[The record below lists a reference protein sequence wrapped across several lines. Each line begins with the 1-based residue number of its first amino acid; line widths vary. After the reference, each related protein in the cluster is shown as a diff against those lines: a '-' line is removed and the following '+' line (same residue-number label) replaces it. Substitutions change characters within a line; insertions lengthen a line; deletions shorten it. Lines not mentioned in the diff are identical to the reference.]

1 MRNNDTKR
9 ASKKGSTN
17 RKNSGHD
24 GSKSDRVNKSSPRGK
39 RDDVPA
45 GSDREEKVRGKLYN
59 DPAWRM
65 YNDLIGNQVAS
76 FPLLTFVGGQ
86 PNEKV
91 ITSESVYSVHDS
103 VEGCY
108 NVATVLLNPSVGYA
122 NSTFDAI
129 NQAALKMYTQFS
141 SANMK
146 TTQYAPQ
153 DIIACILA
161 LGQVIAIGTYIRR
174 AIGFAGTTNPRNWLY
189 PKAIVG
195 AMGIKWDD
203 LQANI
208 GIYREQYNY
217 TCALLG
223 AVAFPKNLDYFK
235 SMEAIYRDI
244 FLDHTTGMAQT
255 YVPVP
260 ASTWLLNEIG
270 SEEGSVLDTFPM
282 PYAVNNKI
290 HPVALSTIMDTWKSM
305 IDILLQSATLQ
316 YLYADVLKF
325 VSNSEAELVRMPFIE
340 DGFAQIPIYSE
351 EFLINMEN
359 CVVMGAPATEALE
372 DQNGVVGSINTTSNN
387 VYLKAGNN
395 TVRYEPAFYRALTTS
410 TSRTHDATYMFDP
423 ILNFHTDNPD
433 TNMRIMAARFVPA
446 LVRAIPAKTTDG
458 STKVVAFNFQLPDM
472 YVVDI
477 IFHHRGHDLGTG
489 KWEDQQSSW
498 LSNNAFIGRGVEVFK
513 HPIRVVSANAGYEDT
528 NYNKIRIAYANLY
541 GEMDVYTTVDTS
553 TMRRMQELAILSL
566 FSLK

>member
-9 ASKKGSTN
+9 ASKKGS
-17 RKNSGHD
+17 KGY
-24 GSKSDRVNKSSPRGK
+24 KKSSHNGDKSGK
-39 RDDVPA
+39 INGSANTKQPSNAA
-45 GSDREEKVRGKLYN
+45 GSMDREEAVKGKLYN
-59 DPAWRM
+59 DPSWRM
-65 YNDLIGNQVAS
+65 YNDLIGNQVAA

-91 ITSESVYSVHDS
+91 ISSEAVYSTRDS
-103 VEGCY
+103 VEG
-108 NVATVLLNPSVGYA
+108 NFNIATVLLNPSVGYA

-141 SANMK
+141 STNMK

-161 LGQVIAIGTYIRR
+161 LGQVISIGTYIKR

-195 AMGIKWDD
+195 AMGINWDD

-223 AVAFPKNLDYFK
+223 AVAFPKNLEYFQ
-235 SMEAIYRDI
+235 SMESIYREV

-260 ASTWLLNEIG
+260 SSTWILNEIS
-270 SEEGSVLDTFPM
+270 SEEGSVLDTFKM
-282 PYAVNNKI
+282 PYVVNHEIK
-290 HPVALSTIMDTWKSM
+290 PVNLSTVLETWSSM
-305 IDILLQSATLQ
+305 IDTLLQSATLQ
-316 YLYADVLKF
+316 YLYADVLKY

-340 DGFAQIPIYSE
+340 DGFSQIPVYSE
-351 EFLINMEN
+351 EFLVNIEN
-359 CVVMGAPATEALE
+359 CVVMGEPTNEALE
-372 DQNGVVGSINTTSNN
+372 DVGGVVGSINTTSNN

-395 TVRYEPAFYRALTTS
+395 TVRYEPAFYRALTTR
-410 TSRTHDATYMFDP
+410 TSDSHDLTYMYNP
-423 ILNFHTDNPD
+423 VLNFHTDNPD
-433 TNMRIMAARFVPA
+433 TKARIMAARFVPA
-446 LVRAIPAKTTDG
+446 VVRSIPAKNADG
-458 STKVVAFNFQLPDM
+458 TVKVVAFNFQLPDM
-472 YVVDI
+472 YVVDV
-477 IFHHRGHDLGTG
+477 IFHYRGYDVASG
-489 KWEDQQSSW
+489 KLVDKQDSW
-498 LSNNAFIGRGVEVFK
+498 LDGQAFKYRDLEVFA
-513 HPIRVVSANAGYEDT
+513 HPIRVISGEAGYESAD
-528 NYNKIRIAYANLY
+528 NAKIRIPRANLY
-541 GEMDVYTTVDTS
+541 GEIDVYTTVDTS

>member
-9 ASKKGSTN
+9 ASKKGSSN
-17 RKNSGHD
+17 RNKGGYDGNKPNKN
-24 GSKSDRVNKSSPRGK
+24 NKSSPRGK
-39 RDDVPA
+39 RDDVPG
-45 GSDREEKVRGKLYN
+45 GSDREEAVKGKLYN

-91 ITSESVYSVHDS
+91 ITSEAVYSARDS
-103 VEGCY
+103 VEGNY
-108 NVATVLLNPSVGYA
+108 NIATVLMNPSVGYA

-161 LGQVIAIGTYIRR
+161 LGQVISIGTYIRR

-195 AMGIKWDD
+195 AMGVQWDD
-203 LQANI
+203 LQANL

-235 SMEAIYRDI
+235 SMEAIYREV

-260 ASTWLLNEIG
+260 SSTWLLNEIS
-270 SEEGSVLDTFPM
+270 SEEGSVLETYEM
-282 PYAVNNKI
+282 PFVVNNEIK
-290 HPVALSTIMDTWKSM
+290 PVTLGQIMDTWKSM
-305 IDILLQSATLQ
+305 IDTLLQSATLQ
-316 YLYADVLKF
+316 YLYADVLKY

-340 DGFAQIPIYSE
+340 DGFSQIPIYSE
-351 EFLINMEN
+351 EFLLNIEN
-359 CVVMGAPATEALE
+359 CVVMGNPTSTALE
-372 DQNGVVGSINTTSNN
+372 DLNGVVGSINTTANN

-410 TSRTHDATYMFDP
+410 TSTTHDVTYMFNP

-446 LVRAIPAKTTDG
+446 LVRAIPAKNADAT
-458 STKVVAFNFQLPDM
+458 TKVVAFNFQLPDM

-477 IFHHRGHDLGTG
+477 IFHHRGHNLGSG
-489 KWEDQQSSW
+489 VWEDKQSSW
-498 LSNNAFIGRGVEVFK
+498 LYNMAFNSRDVEVFK
-513 HPIRVVSANAGYEDT
+513 HPIRMVAGNAGYETADQ
-528 NYNKIRIAYANLY
+528 NKVRIALARVY
-541 GEMDVYTTVDTS
+541 GELDVYTTVDTS

>member
-9 ASKKGSTN
+9 ASKKGSSN
-17 RKNSGHD
+17 RKKSGYD
-24 GSKSDRVNKSSPRGK
+24 GNKPDKVNKSSPRGK

-45 GSDREEKVRGKLYN
+45 GSDREETIKGKLYN

-91 ITSESVYSVHDS
+91 ITSEAVYSAHDS
-103 VEGCY
+103 VEGNY
-108 NVATVLLNPSVGYA
+108 NIATVLLNPSVGYA

-189 PKAIVG
+189 PKAVVG
-195 AMGIKWDD
+195 AMGIQWDD
-203 LQANI
+203 LQANV

-235 SMEAIYRDI
+235 SMESIYREV

-260 ASTWLLNEIG
+260 ASTWLLNEIS
-270 SEEGSVLDTFPM
+270 SEEGSVLETFPM
-282 PYAVNNKI
+282 PFVVRNEI
-290 HPVALSTIMDTWKSM
+290 QPVTLGTIMDTWKSM
-305 IDILLQSATLQ
+305 IDTLLQSATLQ
-316 YLYADVLKF
+316 YLYADVLRY

-340 DGFAQIPIYSE
+340 DGFAQIPTYSD
-351 EFLINMEN
+351 EFLLNIEN
-359 CVVMGAPATEALE
+359 CVVMGTPTSVALE
-372 DQNGVVGSINTTSNN
+372 DLNGVVGSINTTSNN

-395 TVRYEPAFYRALTTS
+395 TVRYEPAFYRALTTKTS
-410 TSRTHDATYMFDP
+410 TTHDVTYMFNP
-423 ILNFHTDNPD
+423 ILNFHVDNPD

-446 LVRAIPAKTTDG
+446 LVRAIPAKNADG
-458 STKVVAFNFQLPDM
+458 TTKVVAFNFQLPDM

-477 IFHHRGHDLGTG
+477 IFHYRGHDLGTG
-489 KWEDQQSSW
+489 VWEDKQVSW
-498 LSNNAFIGRGVEVFK
+498 LNNNAFSGRAVEVYK
-513 HPIRVVSANAGYEDT
+513 HPIRVVSGSAGYDSADQ
-528 NYNKIRIAYANLY
+528 NKVRIALANVY
-541 GEMDVYTTVDTS
+541 GELDVYTTVDTS